1 MGHVV
6 IHREFPAATTAAEI
20 RKFVD
25 EYVASHGDRYG
36 TQDISFKPGLE
47 PFKNRDTAEEWC
59 DRQSGFYAG
68 VAVRFYDFSDC
79 KPSRRMTQLQERLED
94 NHKRYAEYEAQHS
107 VKMLKAAYVGCSS
120 CGSRLNKEKLRGEKC
135 PLCGTD
141 LRSQSTLDRLKALRS
156 KHLEIMSQLED
167 ERCKDKNKATIKWL
181 VKFEYHE

>member
-1 MGHVV
+1 
-6 IHREFPAATTAAEI
+6 
-20 RKFVD
+20 
-25 EYVASHGDRYG
+25 
-36 TQDISFKPGLE
+36 
-47 PFKNRDTAEEWC
+47 
-59 DRQSGFYAG
+59 
-68 VAVRFYDFSDC
+68 
-79 KPSRRMTQLQERLED
+79 
-94 NHKRYAEYEAQHS
+94 
-107 VKMLKAAYVGCSS
+107 MLKAAYVGCSS